1 MACVQEF
8 ILQFIPTVIEL
19 TAFIFILDT
28 LIKESRN
35 IKKYCFI
42 IVSAS
47 ILYILAERFNIQAKN
62 YLSYIY
68 LIGSII
74 VLFKKSIWEG
84 ITEFGISLGF
94 VMIFQIVIM
103 MLINITPIK
112 IEYSYLGIVVNSFL
126 LIILVIINRFFPL
139 GTFYDTHKDYIKRGV
154 LFIIIVIFYALL
166 SKYFWENDREIFNE
180 KIVFIAV
187 ITLGFVALNML
198 FVIYNVKYER
208 QKKVLETYNRY
219 SAITANLIDD
229 IKKRQHEFKNH
240 INTIYGIAQVTDE
253 KLVKGRIIEY
263 IQNVN
268 KSMQYTDYIIQVK
281 DEIIA
286 AIIYNKVCE
295 AKYKNIDFAYEID
308 NNIDLKVNDYELSEI
323 LNNLMDNAFEAVD
336 KIQAAE
342 RKVQLKIYRE
352 KENKIIEVKNTIADE
367 EKDLTS
373 MFFNK
378 GFSSKKEEGH
388 GYGLYNVKRLVESN
402 NGKIQVV
409 LEGNLIKMKILF

>member
-1 MACVQEF
+1 MAYVKEF

-28 LIKESRN
+28 LLKESRN

-47 ILYILAERFNIQAKN
+47 ILYMLAERFNIQTKN
-62 YLSYIY
+62 YFSYIY

-74 VLFKKSIWEG
+74 VLFKKSIWEA

-103 MLINITPIK
+103 MLINISPIN
-112 IEYSYLGIVVNSFL
+112 IEISYLGVIINSFL
-126 LIILVIINRFFPL
+126 LVITIIINRFLPL
-139 GTFYDTHKDYIKRGV
+139 GTFYNKHKHYIKKGA
-154 LFIIIVIFYALL
+154 LFIIVVIFYALL
-166 SKYFWENDREIFNE
+166 SKYFWENDRELFNE
-180 KIVFIAV
+180 KIVFIAG
-187 ITLGFVALNML
+187 ITLGFMALNIFFL
-198 FVIYNVKYER
+198 IYNVKYEK

-219 SAITANLIDD
+219 SSITANLIDD

-253 KLVKGRIIEY
+253 KLVKGKIIEY

-268 KSMQYTDYIIQVK
+268 KSMHDTDYIIQVK

-295 AKYKNIDFAYEID
+295 AKDKYIDFIYEID
-308 NNIDLKVNDYELSEI
+308 NNVDLEVSDYELSEI
-323 LNNLMDNAFEAVD
+323 LNNLLDNAFEAVI

-342 RKVQLKIYRE
+342 RKVELKIYRE
-352 KENKIIEVKNTIADE
+352 KENKIIEVKNTIAAE
-367 EKDLTS
+367 EMDQTS

-378 GFSSKKEEGH
+378 GFSTKREEGH
-388 GYGLYNVKRLVESN
+388 GYGLYNVKRLIESN
-402 NGKIQVV
+402 KGKIQLV
-409 LEGNLIKMKILF
+409 LESNFIKIKINL